1 MVAGADLCMLCSPDS
16 GTTRGTALSRSQSAL
31 AFTIIEAG
39 WTQGPT
45 FYIAKQRRFNDGPR
59 LSEASPA
66 ANASAEAETPLS
78 CKHRGQDTTSVTGA
92 TPADRY
98 PLYVS
103 GR

>member
-1 MVAGADLCMLCSPDS
+1 M
-16 GTTRGTALSRSQSAL
+16 
-31 AFTIIEAG
+31 I
-39 WTQGPT
+39 
-45 FYIAKQRRFNDGPR
+45 DGPR

-66 ANASAEAETPLS
+66 ANAPAEAETPLS

-103 GR
+103 GQKAKPLSGCGGWIHHHNCVLFAAATRAECRD

>member
-1 MVAGADLCMLCSPDS
+1 M
-16 GTTRGTALSRSQSAL
+16 
-31 AFTIIEAG
+31 I
-39 WTQGPT
+39 
-45 FYIAKQRRFNDGPR
+45 DGPR

-66 ANASAEAETPLS
+66 ANAPAEAETPLS

-103 GR
+103 GQKAKPLSGCGGWIRHHGGGLVLSFRLILRRVTLLQSTCVMALLRGHPGIW